1 VTRVIVALTAL
12 ASVGLSYAGVA
23 ALRRWLVQRSVLDI
37 PNERSSHAQ
46 PTPRGGGLMVLIV
59 MLAGLLVLAFAGR
72 SSPTSNVWSVAGVG
86 LGVALVAGVSWWD
99 DLRSVS
105 FRVRFAVHIVAAVLA
120 VASAGAWHVV
130 TLPGIG
136 DVALGWAAGPVTL
149 LWIVGLTSAYNFMDG
164 IDGLA
169 GGQAVIAGL
178 GWGVLGWLT
187 GHPFLATVGFLAAGA
202 SLGFLGHNWHPASIF
217 MGDVGSAT
225 LGYLFAVMS
234 VAGAQR
240 SPSLAWAGFLLVW
253 PFVFD
258 TAFTLLRRI
267 RLGEDV
273 FQAHRSHLYQR
284 LVRTGVSQSATA
296 FLYICLS
303 TAGGVTAI
311 ALAQRGSGAADAVG
325 RLFPLLALALWAFV
339 ALRERA
345 RRQADAAGASAR
357 V

>member
-1 VTRVIVALTAL
+1 MPAIVALTAV

-23 ALRRWLVQRSVLDI
+23 VLRRWLEQRSVLDI
-37 PNERSSHAQ
+37 PNERSSHAH
-46 PTPRGGGLMVLIV
+46 PTPRGGGLMVLIA
-59 MLAGLLVLAFAGR
+59 MLAGLLFLAFADQ
-72 SSPTSNVWSVAGVG
+72 SWPLSNVWGVST
-86 LGVALVAGVSWWD
+86 GVVLVAAVSWWD

-105 FRVRFAVHIVAAVLA
+105 FRIRFAVHIVAALLA
-120 VASAGAWHVV
+120 MTSVGAWRVV
-130 TLPGIG
+130 ALPGVG
-136 DVALGWAAGPVTL
+136 EVALGWAAFPVTL

-169 GGQAVIAGL
+169 GGQAVVAGL
-178 GWGVLGWLT
+178 GWGALGWLT
-187 GHPFLATVGFLAAGA
+187 GHTFLASIGFLAAGA
-202 SLGFLGHNWHPASIF
+202 SLGFLVHNWHPASIF

-225 LGYLFAVMS
+225 LGYIFAVIS

-284 LVRTGVSQSATA
+284 LVRAGASQPATA
-296 FLYICLS
+296 ILYICLS
-303 TAGGVTAI
+303 TAGGMTAI
-311 ALAQRGSGAADAVG
+311 ALERRGSGTADAVG
-325 RLFPLLALALWAFV
+325 RAFPVLAVALWALV

-345 RRQADAAGASAR
+345 RRQADATGASAR